1 MTLDTGGCSSKT
13 PCVERYFLLLLS
25 RGVIRECNDRCGGAD
40 LADGYRS
47 AWDGKSK
54 SGKLAD
60 DVLYRC
66 WISTEVVVPCVGVYA
81 RAQLLSRTVGDL

>member
-25 RGVIRECNDRCGGAD
+25 RGVIRDCNDRCGGAD
-40 LADGYRS
+40 LANGCRS
-47 AWDGKSK
+47 VGDGKTK
-54 SGKLAD
+54 SGKLAE
-60 DVLYRC
+60 DVLHRC
-66 WISTEVVVPCVGVYA
+66 WMSTEEALPCAGVYA